1 MQNLNDILIKA
12 AGNTPATPETTP
24 QEPEVTEPETNV
36 QDTPTTNEPEVTTP
50 EVNPDTTPDPE
61 TDTGAKAKSNPMKEV
76 RDRLNKEQKV
86 REHME
91 KTIQRFTEGSY
102 NFKIRDFKTEDG
114 KVDYD
119 ALQKAMDEADV
130 KTRAE
135 SKGVSPEVQAE
146 IERIEQEKLNLQKEK
161 LRVAMDRELSNLQV
175 DKQLSKEDI
184 NKFFKDSLALNRNP
198 YQWLAQG
205 GELDDLY
212 FLIYKDALIKS
223 EVDKAVAEAKAKWE
237 ESNSKKSPTPNPAT
251 PAQTTH
257 NPDGLSLST
266 LLTNA
271 LKK

>member
-1 MQNLNDILIKA
+1 MQTLNDILTKA
-12 AGNTPATPETTP
+12 AGNTPVTPEPQP
-24 QEPEVTEPETNV
+24 QEPEVTEPETDV
-36 QDTPTTNEPEVTTP
+36 QDTPTTNEPEVQTP
-50 EVNPDTTPDPE
+50 EVNPDTTPEPE

-212 FLIYKDALIKS
+212 FLIYKDTLIKS

-237 ESNSKKSPTPNPAT
+237 ASNNKKSPTPNPAT

-266 LLTNA
+266 LLTDA